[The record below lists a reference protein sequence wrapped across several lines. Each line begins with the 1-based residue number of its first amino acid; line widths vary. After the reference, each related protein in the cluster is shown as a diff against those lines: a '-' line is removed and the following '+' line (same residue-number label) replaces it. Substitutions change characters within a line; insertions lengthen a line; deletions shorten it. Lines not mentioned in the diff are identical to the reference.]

1 VSDII
6 VIQPDENNVVVS
18 EITNSITTA
27 SDGPQGPAGPTGAT
41 GATGAT
47 GPAGSSGVVA
57 VTAPITNSGTS
68 SSANIGISAGTT
80 SSAGALQLTDSVAS
94 TSTTT
99 AATPNAVKTA
109 YDLAD
114 TKLLKYATSWQTKY
128 RSTYWYEAKVGATIN
143 TSIYTQ
149 NRAYYWSLFL
159 SEAITIDRLGV
170 EVTGANASTTWRIGI
185 YNSDSNGLPST
196 VLLDAGTVDCSTTG
210 LKTITVSQTIQ
221 AGFYFIA
228 GCWQGGSSSPFLR
241 SLLQTGGIYSPIAS
255 TNQQSTN
262 YITQYHVDSVTGAFP
277 TFSGSSTGSSPFTRT
292 QFRIA

>member
-80 SSAGALQLTDSVAS
+80 SAAGALQLTDSVAS

-109 YDLAD
+109 YDLAIINPQ
-114 TKLLKYATSWQTKY
+114 LKQVSGTYRTTLVNAGITGLTVARFYNVYIPFFVPEATTFDRIAM
-128 RSTYWYEAKVGATIN
+128 RSVTVTGTPLVRLG
-143 TSIYTQ
+143 IYT
-149 NRAYYWSLFL
+149 
-159 SEAITIDRLGV
+159 
-170 EVTGANASTTWRIGI
+170 NA
-185 YNSDSNGLPST
+185 NGLPST
-196 VLLDAGTVDCSTTG
+196 LVLDAGTVSVTSSGTTFQITISST
-210 LKTITVSQTIQ
+210 LQ
-221 AGFYFIA
+221 AGFYWLAFNHQSAASNFTTFAAINPTA
-228 GCWQGGSSSPFLR
+228 ANQNGYIMGNSGPGNTYYGGYQEGPGF
-241 SLLQTGGIYSPIAS
+241 TGGLPA
-255 TNQQSTN
+255 TAN
-262 YITQYHVDSVTGAFP
+262 
-277 TFSGSSTGSSPFTRT
+277 STGTLIPDALAIGLWLR
-292 QFRIA
+292 AV